1 MRTPLYFLAA
11 LVLLSAAGC
20 RGSNPSAGL
29 PTLHLVKGS
38 VTRSGQPVNGGL
50 LTFQPDPDI
59 PGTIINAEV
68 AADGRFEVQTADSAA
83 RDGKRAKGAP
93 AAVYRVTY
101 YPRLISDRQSK
112 APREYSDY
120 SRDGIQYLIASS
132 QAYGDAMAEP
142 HKNSAEYSAY
152 MRLFEQSVELVRFTP
167 SPQHPGPE
175 LRLFKVK

>member
-1 MRTPLYFLAA
+1 MRAPLCFLAA

-68 AADGRFEVQTADSAA
+68 GADGRFEVQTADSAA

-101 YPRLISDRQSK
+101 HPPLGADQAAVFPTRLPKPVRVEANENQL
-112 APREYSDY
+112 A
-120 SRDGIQYLIASS
+120 
-132 QAYGDAMAEP
+132 
-142 HKNSAEYSAY
+142 
-152 MRLFEQSVELVRFTP
+152 VELP
-167 SPQHPGPE
+167 AA
-175 LRLFKVK
+175 KK

>member
-1 MRTPLYFLAA
+1 MRSVFMRARLCFLAA

-20 RGSNPSAGL
+20 RGSNPTAAL

-38 VTRSGQPVNGGL
+38 VTRGGQPVNGGL

-68 AADGRFEVQTADSAA
+68 GTDGRFEAQTTDTAA

-101 YPRLISDRQSK
+101 HPPTGADQAAVFPTQLPKPVRVEAKDNQ
-112 APREYSDY
+112 
-120 SRDGIQYLIASS
+120 IA
-132 QAYGDAMAEP
+132 
-142 HKNSAEYSAY
+142 
-152 MRLFEQSVELVRFTP
+152 VELPPAR
-167 SPQHPGPE
+167 
-175 LRLFKVK
+175 R